1 MERPTL
7 AEAVAAWTAEY
18 GGLTQDEIDRRVW
31 LQTKVIQALSEGC
44 PLSAEKFATTTDLP
58 LEQVPDIFKRLE
70 ANGME
75 FDANGNLI
83 GAALTLSTTPHR
95 FSVRGRDLYAW
106 CSLDTLF
113 LPALLGE
120 TAEVESACPVSGE
133 KIRLTVTP
141 GDVQSYSPS
150 STVLSIVLPGLS
162 CTSDRTGPQ
171 SSMCSQ
177 MYFFESRNAAETWLK
192 DRPGIAILTVEEAY
206 QLARVHWGDRKERA
220 FRGDARAGRR
230 TG

>member
-7 AEAVAAWTAEY
+7 AEAITAWTAEY
-18 GGLTQDEIDRRVW
+18 EGLPREEIDRRIW
-31 LQTKVIQALSEGC
+31 LQAKVIQALSEGR
-44 PLSAEKFATTTDLP
+44 PLSAEKFATTTGLP
-58 LEQVPDIFKRLE
+58 LEHVPNIFKKLE
-70 ANGME
+70 ANGLE
-75 FDANGNLI
+75 FDGNGSLI
-83 GAALTLSTTPHR
+83 GAALTLSATPHR
-95 FSVRGRDLYAW
+95 FHVHGRDLYAW

-120 TAEVESACPVSGE
+120 TAEVESDCPVSGE
-133 KIRLTVTP
+133 KIRLTVAP
-141 GDVQSYSPS
+141 GGVQRYSPS

-162 CTSDRTGPQ
+162 CTPDRTGPQ

-177 MYFFESRNAAETWLK
+177 MYFFGSRDAAKTWLK

-206 QLARVHWGDRKERA
+206 QLARVHWVDRKERA
-220 FRGDARAGRR
+220 FRGDQGARRR